1 MKMKRISAAMLATVM
16 ALSLAACGAPAESTG
31 AGSEGAGD
39 VQISTERTDEQ
50 ADPAESTTA
59 PAVTETTEQTTTAT
73 TAPAEPEAPVELP
86 VLNVEPAL
94 VMNGCM
100 AFKADGKN
108 YVYNITENEM
118 YETEYDVDAITVLK
132 GCVAVVGD
140 VSPYRFDDIDAYVVN
155 LKTGEQ
161 HADVRPFYNSDWNGS
176 YLTVGTL
183 EESFSGNKVSIGML
197 NSKGEWVLPL
207 SADYAV
213 CKEKDIDKTQYAFQ
227 NSEIIDFGNSL
238 FYDITNDKVIDYI
251 PIWSVTDDRILIFDN
266 YDDTTG
272 THEFYNYDISTG
284 ERTYMCEAGYPFN
297 EKTPTCHASTK
308 DLDGVYKVFDR
319 NYNLLEHDLS
329 EYKIP
334 DGEIRG
340 ANEEA
345 IVFNAISEGGGIYTI
360 ILNKD
365 GNYVCDPYK
374 YDKKVDGVYN
384 AYFSE
389 SKIVLRYNKIN
400 DRIIDINT
408 GEVTEYDDTFDIVD
422 YDTENNLML
431 VNTNGAYY
439 LVDPETPDVLI
450 NPFER
455 ANG

>member
-50 ADPAESTTA
+50 ADPAESATT

-108 YVYNITENEM
+108 YVYDITENEM
-118 YETEYDVDAITVLK
+118 YETEYDVDDITVLK

-140 VSPYRFDDIDAYVVN
+140 VSSLGLGDSDAQVVN

-161 HADVRPFYNSDWNGS
+161 YADVRPFFSYDYTGS
-176 YLTVGTL
+176 YLTVGKL
-183 EESFSGNKVSIGML
+183 DKSFSGNTVSIGML
-197 NSKGEWVLPL
+197 NNNGEWALPL
-207 SADYAV
+207 SADYTV
-213 CKEKDIDKTQYAFQ
+213 CTKDNIENAMDVLYNKEVISFNVMGNQY
-227 NSEIIDFGNSL
+227 N
-238 FYDITNDKVIDYI
+238 YDIANNALIENIDI
-251 PIWSVTDDRILIFDN
+251 ISLTDDKMIICEDWIA
-266 YDDTTG
+266 YD
-272 THEFYNYDISTG
+272 YDISTG
-284 ERTYMCEAGYPFN
+284 N
-297 EKTPTCHASTK
+297 KTSLDIPISRGASHFCLSNDKTRAYDK
-308 DLDGVYKVFDR
+308 
-319 NYNLLEHDLS
+319 NYNALEHDLS
-329 EYKIP
+329 TYNIVKDDIK
-334 DGEIRG
+334 GG
-340 ANEEA
+340 NEDV
-345 IVFNAISEGGGIYTI
+345 IVFNADNEKKERYTI
-360 ILNKD
+360 VLNKD
-365 GNYVCDPYK
+365 GSYVCEPYEHTDVK
-374 YDKKVDGVYN
+374 EIAYHANVSDSKVILFGY
-384 AYFSE
+384 
-389 SKIVLRYNKIN
+389 K
-400 DRIIDINT
+400 DRIIDRNT
-408 GEVTEYDDTFDIVD
+408 GEVTTYDSNFEILNYDDIND
-422 YDTENNLML
+422 LML

-439 LVDPETPDVLI
+439 LVDPEAPDVLI